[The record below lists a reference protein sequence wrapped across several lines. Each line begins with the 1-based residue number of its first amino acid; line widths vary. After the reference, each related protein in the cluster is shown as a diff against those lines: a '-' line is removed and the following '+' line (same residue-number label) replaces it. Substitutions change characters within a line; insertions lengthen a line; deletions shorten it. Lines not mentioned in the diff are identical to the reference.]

1 MESTLA
7 KKITTKMF
15 FYILG
20 YFYLFILFVKF
31 FQSCYLIFDT
41 RKVDTHCKEQNKR
54 RIMTIG

>member
-20 YFYLFILFVKF
+20 YFLILFVNF
-31 FQSCYLIFDT
+31 FSVMLSYFPYP
-41 RKVDTHCKEQNKR
+41 KVATHCKE
-54 RIMTIG
+54 